1 MPADT
6 LDLVA
11 RAVAWPVGLAILA
24 NQVDESLV
32 DASYLLRG
40 LHRKKTRAIPY
51 EALRDVPQK
60 RIAIVVPA
68 WKESEV
74 IEQMLEH
81 NLRTLDYAQDRYDI
95 FVGTYPNDPDT
106 QAGVDA
112 VAARHPSI
120 HKVVVPHDGP
130 TSKADCLNWVYQ
142 GIILEERRRDVR
154 FEILLMHDAEDVIH
168 PLSLRLYSLLIPE
181 SEFVQT
187 PVFSLPLP
195 LRDVVSGTYV
205 DEFAEHHL
213 KEMRVRSA
221 VGGLVPSAGV
231 GSAFDR
237 DAFEEIATSHG
248 QKPFNTESLTEDY
261 EIGLKFRLAGRRVSF
276 ACHTV
281 ARPGARDEY
290 IATREYFPSAM
301 DASIRQRS
309 RWILGITLQ
318 TWAQLG
324 WQGPPIVRYC
334 LWRDRKAIVTN
345 VLLVLGY
352 LLVLYVLART
362 ALGLATGS
370 GWGPSSFVPPG
381 TVLYELLFLNL
392 FAFLARGGVKA
403 WFVHELHGW
412 GHALVSPARLLL
424 GNVISVAATFRAVR
438 QYVKHRA
445 TGEPLRW
452 LKTTHAFPSF
462 EALAGATPRPIA
474 APALVPEALQVAA
487 AARPAGSPAVV
498 PPPLPVA
505 AAARAAAAAA
515 AAAAAEREAALDA
528 DRDYGEPAPEP
539 VPARRSA
546 RASGGGALA
555 VMQATPLAGGR
566 EGVRVSHTA
575 SLPTGREGG
584 NG

>member
-1 MPADT
+1 VPTDA
-6 LDLVA
+6 LDLLV
-11 RAVAWPVGLAILA
+11 RTVAWPVGAAILA
-24 NQVDESLV
+24 NQLDESIV
-32 DASYLLRG
+32 DANYVLRG
-40 LHRKKTRAIPY
+40 LYRKKTRAIPY
-51 EALRDVPQK
+51 ETLRDVRQK

-68 WKESEV
+68 WKEAEV

-81 NLRTLDYAQDRYDI
+81 NLATLDYAHDRYDI

-195 LRDVVSGTYV
+195 LGDVVSGTYV
-205 DEFAEHHL
+205 DEFSEHHL

-221 VGGLVPSAGV
+221 ARGLVPSAGV

-281 ARPGARDEY
+281 ARPGAPEEY
-290 IATREYFPSAM
+290 IATREYFPSALG
-301 DASIRQRS
+301 ASIRQRS

-324 WQGPPIVRYC
+324 WKGPPIVRYC

-352 LLVLYVLART
+352 LLVLYVLARM
-362 ALGLATGS
+362 AIGQVTGS
-370 GWGPSSFVPPG
+370 GWAPAWVIPPG
-381 TVLYELLFLNL
+381 TLLYDLLFLNL
-392 FAFLARGGVKA
+392 FAFLARAAVKV
-403 WFVHELHGW
+403 WFVRQLHGW
-412 GHALVSPARLLL
+412 GHALVSPARLLV
-424 GNVISVAATFRAVR
+424 GNGISVVATFRAVK
-438 QYVKHRA
+438 QYVKHRM

-462 EALAGATPRPIA
+462 EALAGAVPRP
-474 APALVPEALQVAA
+474 APVAVPRPVPVAVAA
-487 AARPAGSPAVV
+487 VARVSAVAELGVIGPGNEPDEAYGDAEYAYAEHGDDAYAEAVPDLAERRAARSASGGAAAVMR
-498 PPPLPVA
+498 PPPLP
-505 AAARAAAAAA
+505 
-515 AAAAAEREAALDA
+515 
-528 DRDYGEPAPEP
+528 
-539 VPARRSA
+539 
-546 RASGGGALA
+546 GGG
-555 VMQATPLAGGR
+555 GI
-566 EGVRVSHTA
+566 RVSQTA
-575 SLPTGREGG
+575 SLPGGRDGV